1 MICRRSCASVVTSN
15 RMRQRYHALVPL
27 TAAEIRH
34 EVLVIPRR
42 AWLAVPD
49 LRVIERPG
57 WVQIVTPS
65 FTRGGNNEVAHA
77 ELADDEADAVIDQ
90 TIAEYRALGVRWRW
104 RVGPGSRPAD
114 LAQRLERRGFLPHA
128 VAALARD
135 TGGLPGVPGIEV
147 ERVDARTAGA
157 YTETFARG
165 WDIDP
170 APLAD
175 ANLHAVTSPDSR
187 HRLYLARID
196 GEPVGV
202 GSAAWFERSIF
213 LQSGVVIPSHQHRG
227 VYRALVAARL
237 ADAATAGIP
246 LATTNARPE
255 TSAPILERLGFAIVD
270 RFVSYALPG
279 G

>member
-1 MICRRSCASVVTSN
+1 M
-15 RMRQRYHALVPL
+15 PL
-27 TAAEIRH
+27 TADEIRH
-34 EVLVIPRR
+34 EVLVVPRR

-57 WVQIVTPS
+57 WMQIITPS

-77 ELADDEADAVIDQ
+77 ELADDEAEAIIDQ
-90 TIAEYRALGVRWRW
+90 TISEYRALGVQWRW
-104 RVGPGSRPAD
+104 RVGPGSRPDD

-135 TGGLPGVPGIEV
+135 TAGVPGVPGIEV
-147 ERVDARTAGA
+147 ERIDARTIDA
-157 YTETFARG
+157 YTDTFARG
-165 WDIDP
+165 WEVDP
-170 APLAD
+170 GPLAG
-175 ANLHAVTSPDSR
+175 AHVHAVTSPDSR

-196 GEPVGV
+196 GEPAGIAT
-202 GSAAWFERSIF
+202 SAWFERSIF
-213 LQSGVVIPSHQHRG
+213 LQSGVVLPAHRHRG

-237 ADAATAGIP
+237 ADAAAAGIT

-255 TSAPILERLGFAIVD
+255 TSAPILERLGFSIVA

-279 G
+279 